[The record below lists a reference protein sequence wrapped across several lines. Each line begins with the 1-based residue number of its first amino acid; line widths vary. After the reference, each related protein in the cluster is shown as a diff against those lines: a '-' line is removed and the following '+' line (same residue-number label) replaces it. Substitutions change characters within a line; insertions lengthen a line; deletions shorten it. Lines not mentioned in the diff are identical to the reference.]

1 MFKEI
6 ENMNRP
12 TLIKEFTFKKCFR
25 PQRIHWKNKRVLFN
39 MQCPKILKILKCT
52 LTYFIRNLSW

>member
-25 PQRIHWKNKRVLFN
+25 PQKIHWKKKRVLFN
-39 MQCPKILKILKCT
+39 MQCPKVLKILK
-52 LTYFIRNLSW
+52 